1 MVDPL
6 KRLELGVFLPNARN
20 GFALSSNA
28 VAYSPSYEENLAIT
42 MLAEEIGLDYVFS
55 MLKWRGFGGATQFW
69 DAALESFTLTAAL
82 AAATTRVR
90 LIATVNPLLYHP
102 AVMAKMAA
110 TLDHVSH
117 GRLGLNVIT
126 GATVGE
132 YAQMGVVPPGYNDN
146 RYAYATE
153 WVQVVK
159 RLWTEASVTHHGE
172 FFELE
177 ECVSE
182 PKPVQRPGPFLVC
195 AASSDEGLRFTARE
209 ANYSFVSRES
219 RAECIKESQR
229 AKSIAAEEHRRIKTA
244 IPMALV
250 IRDSDADA
258 DAYYRFLVDG
268 ADVGAMA
275 NIGGAHG
282 KEGRES
288 SRRRGAAYAEIQRPI
303 HMGLQI
309 VGGPE
314 RIAEEIL
321 ALAVDGDADN
331 VLLTFPDYLDGLTR
345 FAATV
350 LPFLRKTLDVGRIP
364 S

>member
-1 MVDPL
+1 MVERP

-28 VAYSPSYEENLAIT
+28 VAYAPSYEENLAIT
-42 MLAEEIGLDYVFS
+42 AFAEEIGLDYVFS
-55 MLKWRGFGGATQFW
+55 MLKWKGFGGATHFW
-69 DAALESFTLTAAL
+69 DAALESFTLTTAL
-82 AAATTRVR
+82 AAVTTRVR
-90 LIATVNPLLYHP
+90 LIATVNPLLVHP
-102 AVMAKMAA
+102 AVMAKMAS
-110 TLDHVSH
+110 TLDHVSR

-146 RYAYATE
+146 RYAYAAE

-159 RLWTEASVTHHGE
+159 RLWTQSSVTHHGE
-172 FFELE
+172 FFDLE
-177 ECVSE
+177 NCVSE

-209 ANYSFVSRES
+209 ADYSFVSRES
-219 RAECIKESQR
+219 RIECVKESMR
-229 AKSIAAEEHRRIKTA
+229 AKSIAADEHRTIKTA

-250 IRDSDADA
+250 IRDNDADA

-282 KEGRES
+282 GENRES
-288 SRRRGAAYAEIQRPI
+288 SRRRGAAYKAPQRPI

-309 VGGPE
+309 IGGPE

-321 ALAVDGDADN
+321 ALAVDGDADS
-331 VLLTFPDYLDGLTR
+331 VLLTFPDYLEGLQR
-345 FAATV
+345 FNTSV
-350 LPFLRKTLDVGRIP
+350 MPLLRATLDVGRIP
-364 S
+364 V